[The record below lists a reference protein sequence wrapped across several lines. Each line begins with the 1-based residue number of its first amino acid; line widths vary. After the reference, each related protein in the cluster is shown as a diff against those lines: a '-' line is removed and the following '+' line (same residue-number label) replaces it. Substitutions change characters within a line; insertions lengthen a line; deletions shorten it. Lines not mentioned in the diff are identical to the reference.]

1 MNVVER
7 WTRGHHTF
15 AIFAI
20 AARAELLA
28 IERALHDADDAAVVA
43 HLRNAAVLR
52 RAIAAAQWYASD
64 FPPAVY
70 RDTLRP
76 TMVAT
81 GARGGF
87 SGTQNADYRR
97 LKEAREIAVEAL
109 FAAYGSDGSAWPP
122 DVYAALQALH
132 EMEVQAAEHHV
143 LVAASKVDVD
153 QSLAQKA
160 QGARESAVDVLR
172 EVVDATVVDLSDR
185 FTGAPHATTFA
196 CKIADVPLERPHR
209 VSVAGKDLVI
219 AHAYGTFWATDAY
232 CTHADADLAD
242 GHMAG
247 DCIVCPLHGSKF
259 DPRTGAVLR
268 EPAKDPLGVY
278 PVVLDGDSLFVQL

>member
-1 MNVVER
+1 MNVVTR
-7 WTRGHHTF
+7 WRRGHHSF

-20 AARAELLA
+20 AERAELLA
-28 IERALHDADDAAVVA
+28 IERALHDADEAAVVA

-52 RAIAAAQWYASD
+52 RAIAAAQWYASE
-64 FPPAVY
+64 FPMPVY
-70 RDTLRP
+70 RDVLRP

-97 LKEAREIAVEAL
+97 LKEARESAIEAL
-109 FAAYGSDGSAWPP
+109 FTAYGTDGSAWPP
-122 DVYAALQALH
+122 PVYAALQALH

-172 EVVDATVVDLSDR
+172 EVVDATVSDLSDR
-185 FTGAPHATTFA
+185 FTGAPRAKTFA
-196 CKIADVPLERPHR
+196 CKAADVPADRPLA
-209 VSVAGKDLVI
+209 VKVAGKDLIVCR
-219 AHAYGTFWATDAY
+219 AYEAFWATGAY
-232 CTHADADLAD
+232 CTHADADLSE

-259 DPRTGAVLR
+259 DPRTGAALR
-268 EPAKDPLGVY
+268 APAKDPLASY
-278 PVVLDGDSLFVQL
+278 PVVVEGDDLFVEL